1 MPQYTYTALDC
12 KGEQTEGT
20 IEAVSES
27 EAITQLRQQGY
38 YPTKLDKAT
47 GKTKSTGNPT
57 PREKPKAKELRN
69 PFPFQLDLSA
79 WSLQKLVATVG
90 IVCFLTG
97 FILGIIVMTMA
108 NNKPNDDFR
117 EDLEYLR

>member
-12 KGEQTEGT
+12 KGEQTDGT
-20 IEAVSES
+20 IEAASES
-27 EAITQLRQQGY
+27 EAITQLRQQGF

-47 GKTKSTGNPT
+47 GKTPTT
-57 PREKPKAKELRN
+57 PREKPKAKRVQN

-90 IVCFLTG
+90 IVCFITG